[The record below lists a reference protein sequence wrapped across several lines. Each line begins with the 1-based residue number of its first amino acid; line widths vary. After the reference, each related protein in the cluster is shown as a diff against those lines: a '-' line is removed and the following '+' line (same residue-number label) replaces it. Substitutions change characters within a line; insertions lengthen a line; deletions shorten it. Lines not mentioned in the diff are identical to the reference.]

1 MLNINLINCNNN
13 FLVLGVGA
21 TFGING
27 IFASPEK
34 KLSITIN
41 KVNTKFGFSLH
52 YNADNSFLFVYG
64 KEIFKFKANNT
75 NVNFPTQFCLGSMS
89 NGFSA
94 A

>member
-52 YNADNSFLFVYG
+52 YNAGNSFLFVYG
-64 KEIFKFKANNT
+64 KKIFKFKANNT
-75 NVNFPTQFCLGSMS
+75 NVNFPTQFCLGSMF